1 MRELSRRLVATA
13 TFAALAFIGT
23 GCGKENI
30 VKDVKLRSYNQNG
43 DAFAEVKAVIGVG
56 GAELPSVNLPIFDPR
71 NPAVT
76 YGAVT
81 LNPGFGGLADL
92 GIAVNLTEVATVP
105 SGDATL
111 PNGTAL
117 PVGGLD
123 PSKVISLPL
132 ANTGGRFYVAFDNN
146 VSVVG
151 TAIPIKEMDPLGKY
165 GGGANLFSGFTFK
178 NGVRG
183 IAGIFTS
190 PTPGKNG
197 FGIFVDASN
206 LVQKPVPSLGFASSR
221 FALFSSPRD
230 SQPAVA
236 QKAVRF
242 IEQRPNA
249 RKERKINEHLYK
261 LSVYRKRLTV
271 K

>member
-1 MRELSRRLVATA
+1 MRELSRRLALTVTLV
-13 TFAALAFIGT
+13 ALAFTGT
-23 GCGKENI
+23 GCGKDSI
-30 VKDVKLRSYNQNG
+30 VKDVKLRSYNQEG
-43 DAFAEVKAVIGVG
+43 DAFAEVKAVINVG

-71 NPAVT
+71 NPAVS
-76 YGAVT
+76 YGAVS
-81 LNPGFGGLADL
+81 LNAGFGGLADL

-105 SGDATL
+105 SGNATL

-117 PVGGLD
+117 PIGGLD
-123 PSKVISLPL
+123 VGKVISVPL
-132 ANTGGRFYVAFDNN
+132 ANTNGRFYVAVDSA
-146 VSVVG
+146 VAVLG

-197 FGIFVDASN
+197 FGIFVDASSI
-206 LVQKPVPSLGFASSR
+206 VPKPVPSLGFSSSR

-230 SQPAVA
+230 VEPR
-236 QKAVRF
+236 QKAPVRF
-242 IEQRPNA
+242 IDQNPGA
-249 RKERKINEHLYK
+249 SKERRINEHLYK
-261 LSVYRKRLTV
+261 LSVFKKRLTV
-271 K
+271 Q